1 MLRKRALHPNMII
14 AHLLIFYL
22 SRQLNVGR
30 QNVTQR
36 YETTKHTLVQSLH
49 NKQLSIMM
57 NVARFTF
64 T

>member
-1 MLRKRALHPNMII
+1 MII